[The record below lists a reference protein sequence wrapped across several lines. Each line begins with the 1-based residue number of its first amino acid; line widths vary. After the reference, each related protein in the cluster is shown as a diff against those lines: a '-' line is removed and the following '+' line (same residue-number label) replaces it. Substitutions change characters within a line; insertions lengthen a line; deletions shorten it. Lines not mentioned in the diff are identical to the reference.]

1 MKHRPFQFLPYP
13 IPAFAEYDKRSDK
26 AHELQLFVEVS
37 VALTGFSEAELQS
50 TGLIQAYFDEL
61 ALVVGRTIRGQFL
74 QQAATAPGA
83 VMQKGNLW
91 QPLAQNLLRLWYLG
105 QWKRMPKCWAETH
118 FDEAAREGYDEF
130 GRDVDRGVSPQSY
143 QQGLVWRAIGVNP
156 PGAKQPGFASW
167 EKI

>member
-37 VALTGFSEAELQS
+37 VALTGFSDAELQS

-91 QPLAQNLLRLWYLG
+91 QPWRRTCCG
-105 QWKRMPKCWAETH
+105 SGIWANGSGCRSAGPRRISMRRHARGTTNS
-118 FDEAAREGYDEF
+118 AAT
-130 GRDVDRGVSPQSY
+130 
-143 QQGLVWRAIGVNP
+143 
-156 PGAKQPGFASW
+156 
-167 EKI
+167 